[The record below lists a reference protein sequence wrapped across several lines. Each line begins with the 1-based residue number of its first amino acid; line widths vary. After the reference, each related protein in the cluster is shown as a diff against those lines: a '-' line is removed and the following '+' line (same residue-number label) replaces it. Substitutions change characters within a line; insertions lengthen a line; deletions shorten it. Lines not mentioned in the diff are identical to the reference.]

1 MNSIAIALCCAICLA
16 NEPANKD
23 SPKPRDERLNRE
35 TPEGTL
41 RVFTIGV
48 VTRNADL
55 IKRTSLPLSEEE
67 MTLLCQTS
75 EGEPPNSKEIKE
87 FKEAVLNMKVRAL
100 KSGDKFTL
108 PGKKE
113 IVVGKDEVS
122 EDRMVLVLG
131 DAPAPTR
138 MYKAKGYWWVDP
150 EPLLYARKAMAAAKK
165 KDPPAKP
172 DGK

>member
-1 MNSIAIALCCAICLA
+1 M
-16 NEPANKD
+16 
-23 SPKPRDERLNRE
+23 
-35 TPEGTL
+35 
-41 RVFTIGV
+41 
-48 VTRNADL
+48 

-67 MTLLCQTS
+67 MTLLCQKS

-100 KSGDKFTL
+100 KPGDKFTL

-131 DAPAPTR
+131 DAPVPTR
-138 MYKAKGYWWVDP
+138 MYKATGYWWVDP
-150 EPLLYARKAMAAAKK
+150 EPLLHARKAVAAGKK
-165 KDPPAKP
+165 KDSPAKP